1 MDYEKLP
8 SNSNKRR
15 AEQQGDER
23 EIRKVNS
30 TVKIRKKSA
39 FKRVADIFLE
49 DDVRNVKSYILM
61 DVLLPTIKDAIVDMV
76 NGALEMMFYGT
87 TRGRRSRKSSGNT
100 DKASYASYYASGKPA
115 SPRRSS
121 SSTSEIYDYDDALFD
136 TRGEAED
143 FLLVLR
149 EYADKYDQVPVA
161 KYYDALNRTG
171 NFTDEK
177 YGWTDLSTA
186 KVKRVRDGWIVD
198 LPRAEVLE

>member
-8 SNSNKRR
+8 SNSNKHR
-15 AEQQGDER
+15 AEQQKDDR
-23 EIRKVNS
+23 EIRKVS
-30 TVKIRKKSA
+30 SSVKIRKKSA
-39 FKRVADIFLE
+39 FKRVADVFLE

-87 TRGRRSRKSSGNT
+87 TRGRRSRKPSGNT
-100 DKASYASYYASGKPA
+100 DKASYTPYYASGKPT

-121 SSTSEIYDYDDALFD
+121 GTSEIYDYDDALFD
-136 TRGEAED
+136 TREEAED

-161 KYYDALNRTG
+161 KYYDALGRTG

-177 YGWTDLSTA
+177 YGWSDLSGA